1 MHTIMDCIGAVGS
14 LMQETGLEE
23 IMETGFGGVAKIL
36 SGKKYPQNM
45 RALQIIVEELLHD
58 FILQE
63 NIENYSQLMSEL
75 EDRASRS
82 RTTKLWVS
90 NLVKPV
96 FLMMMMYVRAKR
108 ESDWPLYL
116 LATINMMQYL

>member
-1 MHTIMDCIGAVGS
+1 
-14 LMQETGLEE
+14 
-23 IMETGFGGVAKIL
+23 METGFGGVAKIL

-63 NIENYSQLMSEL
+63 NIENYSQLISEL

-82 RTTKLWVS
+82 LTTKLWVS

-96 FLMMMMYVRAKR
+96 FLIMMMMYVRAKR
-108 ESDWPLYL
+108 ESDWPL
-116 LATINMMQYL
+116 